1 MESRQKNGKWSRGK
15 AACTQGPVGR
25 GDSHCGIQAGSGW
38 RGEKLLLRSRDWDGR
53 GGREVLRPK
62 QAGSGGGT
70 LGPPSLFSTHHM
82 WLSVSKQWWW
92 RETTS
97 PGKNKSKQTTKRSP
111 EDDVQLSYLKSLKM
125 MVLKCCTQ
133 YASKF
138 RKLSSGQRTGKG
150 QFSFQSQRRA
160 MPNYCTIELFS
171 HANKVTLKVLQAGL
185 QQYVNRERPDTFCW
199 HSPTKRP
206 GFQLL
211 SLQRTPPSHT

>member
-1 MESRQKNGKWSRGK
+1 MIHTAESRL
-15 AACTQGPVGR
+15 AAAGGERNYCSGAGTGTAGVGVRCCAQNRQEVGVGPSGLLPCSALTTCGFQSPNSD
-25 GDSHCGIQAGSGW
+25 GDG
-38 RGEKLLLRSRDWDGR
+38 
-53 GGREVLRPK
+53 
-62 QAGSGGGT
+62 
-70 LGPPSLFSTHHM
+70 
-82 WLSVSKQWWW
+82 
-92 RETTS
+92 ETTS

-160 MPNYCTIELFS
+160 MPNYCTIVLFS

-185 QQYVNRERPDTFCW
+185 QQ
-199 HSPTKRP
+199 
-206 GFQLL
+206 
-211 SLQRTPPSHT
+211 